1 MSRPSKMAK
10 RAREARRAPSRLAL
24 SSRRRDLALVK
35 PKKKTAQARPLDI
48 GALGVVA
55 SALQSTAYGLELGAQ
70 KTRDEAIAVTMT
82 REAASLRAGVELVV
96 VAAKTAGVDLQA
108 RVRMS
113 DRLRWEWVASTAMML
128 DGRVEP
134 RVLLECTRVL
144 DEIAPLLNAGPA
156 LPIALRAQID
166 ARLRVARSTAT
177 ALASSMADRVDLA
190 FAT

>member
-1 MSRPSKMAK
+1 
-10 RAREARRAPSRLAL
+10 
-24 SSRRRDLALVK
+24 VK
-35 PKKKTAQARPLDI
+35 PKKRTAQARPLDV

-55 SALQSTAYGLELGAQ
+55 SALQSAAYGFELGAQ
-70 KTRDEAIAVTMT
+70 KTRDEAIAVAMT
-82 REAASLRAGVELVV
+82 REAASLRAGVELVI
-96 VAAKTAGVDLQA
+96 VAAKTAGVDLEG

-144 DEIAPLLNAGPA
+144 DEVALLSAGPA

-177 ALASSMADRVDLA
+177 SLASSMADHADLA
-190 FAT
+190 LAT

>member
-1 MSRPSKMAK
+1 MSRPPKKAK

-55 SALQSTAYGLELGAQ
+55 SALQSAAYGFELGAQ
-70 KTRDEAIAVTMT
+70 KTRDEASAVEMT

-144 DEIAPLLNAGPA
+144 DEIAPLLRADPG
-156 LPIALRAQID
+156 LPIALRAPIH

-177 ALASSMADRVDLA
+177 SPAPSMADPADLA